1 MFAYRYSNHIVGKWH
16 LGSYK
21 RVYTPLMRGFDSHI
35 GPWTGHHDYF
45 DHTAE
50 ETGMIG
56 LDMRRGFDVAYDL
69 HGKYTT
75 DVITNEAVKI
85 IQKQNTSQPL
95 FLYIAHTAVH
105 SSNPY
110 SPLPAP
116 DATVAKIK
124 HIEDFNRRKFAAM
137 MDHLDQSVGSVVEA
151 LAQADLLDNSI
162 IIFSTDN
169 GGPAAGFNLNAASN
183 YPLRGVK
190 NTLWEGGIR
199 GAGLIWSPF
208 LKSRQ
213 IVSHQLIHISD
224 WLPTLFHAAGGDSS
238 ALENIDGMNM
248 WDVLS
253 ENTPSKRMEILHNID
268 NIWKSSSL
276 MIDKWK
282 LVDGTNYKGQWDNW
296 YGPEG
301 NRNVSSY
308 SLYDLM
314 TCKTARAL
322 KLIQMLPTSH
332 KIQ

>member
-1 MFAYRYSNHIVGKWH
+1 
-16 LGSYK
+16 
-21 RVYTPLMRGFDSHI
+21 MRGFDSHV

-75 DVITNEAVKI
+75 DVITNEAVKL
-85 IQKQNTSQPL
+85 IQKRNTSQPL
-95 FLYIAHTAVH
+95 FLYLAHTAVH
-105 SSNPY
+105 SSNSY

-151 LAQADLLDNSI
+151 LAQAKILNNSI

-190 NTLWEGGIR
+190 NNLWEGGLR
-199 GAGLIWSPF
+199 GAGLIWSPL
-208 LKSRQ
+208 LKARQ
-213 IVSHQLIHISD
+213 IVSHQMIHITD
-224 WLPTLFHAAGGDSS
+224 WLPTLLHAAGGDSS
-238 ALENIDGMNM
+238 VLQNIDGLNM

-253 ENTPSKRMEILHNID
+253 ENAPSKRMEILHNID
-268 NIWKSSSL
+268 NIWRSSSL

-282 LVDGTNYKGQWDNW
+282 LIDGTNYKGQWDGW

-301 NRNVSSY
+301 DRNVSSY
-308 SLYDLM
+308 PFYDLL
-314 TCKTARAL
+314 TCKSARAL
-322 KLIQMLPTSH
+322 KSIQMLPMSH